1 MAQEKPDT
9 DKPPEEKENNDT
21 VKSDLELLKEQ
32 MALIKDYLPKATVS
46 APTGEMTVSDKFG
59 YFVEPVTYASAK
71 KAALELKKKV
81 HATLDGLE
89 KNAKILIVDHL
100 NSASND
106 LVYIE
111 LLLQFRVFD
120 AAFKAQ
126 TDVNKKIIEDIDNIL
141 SKERLIP
148 IGTALLATP
157 YAVSALAEIASYFRT
172 DYKMS
177 GREFKF
183 SPDALITAVAGEL
196 VTGSP
201 SRPIYIYNNYLLDIP
216 PLMTYEEFQK
226 KGTGLDTLS
235 LLEAVTLYCDLVN
248 TATITSAALK
258 FRITKYASTTHEKL
272 KEQLALA
279 TQADLNTDVILK
291 SATEFFKGVSA
302 IETGQTQS
310 KMSSAI
316 QRDVIRRLGITHFL
330 AITIPS
336 AGGDTI
342 AERKFL
348 RNRNTYLGG
357 LVISFVLASVR
368 GQVLVADTVSYC
380 GLMKHKLGKAVP
392 EEFVC
397 KELRG
402 T

>member
-1 MAQEKPDT
+1 MADETPAPT
-9 DKPPEEKENNDT
+9 KPPEKEPDDT

-32 MALIKDYLPKATVS
+32 MALIKDYLPKATIS
-46 APTGEMTVSDKFG
+46 APTGEMTVSDTFG
-59 YFVEPVTYASAK
+59 YLVEPVTYASSK
-71 KAALELKKKV
+71 KAAVELEKKI
-81 HATLDGLE
+81 HATLDLLE
-89 KNAKILIVDHL
+89 KNAKILIVDHSD
-100 NSASND
+100 SAKND

-120 AAFKAQ
+120 AALTAQ
-126 TDVNKKIIEDIDNIL
+126 IDMNRTIIAKIDQLGE
-141 SKERLIP
+141 ERLIP

-157 YAVSALAEIASYFRT
+157 YAVSAIAEIASYFRT

-177 GREFKF
+177 GRAITFKL
-183 SPDALITAVAGEL
+183 DALITAVAGAL
-196 VTGSP
+196 VTGFP

-216 PLMTYEEFQK
+216 PLMTYEEFK
-226 KGTGLDTLS
+226 EKGTGLDTLS

-248 TATITSAALK
+248 SAMITSAALK
-258 FRITKYASTTHEKL
+258 LRINKYASTENKEL

-279 TQADLNTDVILK
+279 SQADLNTDVILT
-291 SATEFFKGVSA
+291 SATDFFKRVSA

-310 KMSSAI
+310 KMGSAI

-330 AITIPS
+330 AITVPS

-357 LVISFVLASVR
+357 LVVSFALATVR
-368 GQVLVADTVSYC
+368 GEVLVADTVSYC
-380 GLMKHKLGKAVP
+380 GLMKHKLRKAVP

-397 KELRG
+397 IELRAP
-402 T
+402 